1 MKQIERDVWNFC
13 WLTPSNEKASPW
25 KSLPEIECCKSF
37 KDYFSKDNC
46 SSCAKKEHKITKE
59 NNQHLTSEDFG
70 LWLGGLDIF
79 DQKKIINNFAYFIRY
94 QSKCLLKKPME
105 TDITNN
111 QNIMDHCE
119 LLKTF
124 IDNYQMLLVI
134 LYYVYWVK
142 YPNFNSN

>member
-1 MKQIERDVWNFC
+1 
-13 WLTPSNEKASPW
+13 
-25 KSLPEIECCKSF
+25 
-37 KDYFSKDNC
+37 
-46 SSCAKKEHKITKE
+46 
-59 NNQHLTSEDFG
+59 
-70 LWLGGLDIF
+70 
-79 DQKKIINNFAYFIRY
+79 
-94 QSKCLLKKPME
+94 ME